1 MDYNLT
7 NPLLNATAPNA
18 SYHLFYYSFIY
29 RIVGTL
35 SLALILPIGL
45 VGNGLVILVVVMS
58 PVLHTPTNC
67 YLVSLS
73 ASDLI
78 VLLSTTTLTL
88 KEFYMP
94 IGQWDMGQTW
104 CQIAVCIQYLSAAVS
119 ALCICAFSVERW
131 VGICYP
137 IRAHYICTVSRA
149 VRIISGIWIF
159 ASLYNIPWLFMTST
173 VRISPT
179 VNRSYEKCTFRFEH
193 TAYQAVY
200 TADFIL
206 FYVIPLLVT
215 SVMYTQICWF
225 LFRTK
230 ADRFTPTPSSNRS
243 ILNGCASGPLGSGPL
258 SQQHVQMCH
267 LLNRAKARKQ
277 VVKILMAIVLLFGAC
292 WFPYRLLVVYN
303 RYASHEIRDLWFRL
317 FARLMGY
324 LNSAVNPILYNVMSR
339 KFRRVLKRML
349 RRSYCHIRGQMT
361 IQ

>member
-7 NPLLNATAPNA
+7 NSLWNATDFHK

-35 SLALILPIGL
+35 SLSFILSVGLI
-45 VGNGLVILVVVMS
+45 GNGLVILVVVLS
-58 PVLHTPTNC
+58 PALRTPTNC

-88 KEFYMP
+88 KEFYLP
-94 IGQWDMGQTW
+94 IGQWDMGQLL
-104 CQIAVCIQYLSAAVS
+104 CQIAVCIQYLAAAVS
-119 ALCICAFSVERW
+119 ALCICAFSIERW
-131 VGICYP
+131 VAICYP
-137 IRAHYICTVSRA
+137 IRAHSICTVRRA

-159 ASLYNIPWLFMTST
+159 ASLYNLPWLFMTST
-173 VRISPT
+173 VRVNST
-179 VNRSYEKCTFRFEH
+179 ANRSYEKCTFRFEH

-206 FYVIPLLVT
+206 FYVVPLLVT

-230 ADRFTPTPSSNRS
+230 GDHLAPVSGMSRS
-243 ILNGCASGPLGSGPL
+243 ILNNECTRSGALAAGPL

-267 LLNRAKARKQ
+267 LLNRARARKQ
-277 VVKILMAIVLLFGAC
+277 VVKILMAIVFLFGAC

-303 RYASHEIRDLWFRL
+303 RYARHEIRDLWFRL

-339 KFRRVLKRML
+339 KFRRVLKRIL
-349 RRSYCHIRGQMT
+349 RRGRFLLASN
-361 IQ
+361 